1 MSANGK
7 KKTALVLS
15 GGGARGAYEAGVWQ
29 ALTELGIEIDII
41 TGTSVG
47 AINAAM
53 IAQGELELACNLWK
67 EMETHMVFDVPE
79 GSQPFDYAREIVFN
93 HGAGTSGLKELMEKY
108 IDEEKVRNHLSAA
121 KDVDGITDVALGGLF
136 TGNMLGFPPCT
147 AEAAMTILKY
157 YGVEIA
163 GKKAVVIGRS
173 LVVGK
178 PVAMMLMAENATVT
192 VCHSRTPKEDLQ
204 AACLDADIIICAT
217 GKINTLT
224 ADCVNG
230 KQVVIDVGINFDEDG
245 KMCGDDDFE
254 AVKNNVKAITPVPGG
269 VGGVTTALLMHHT
282 VAAAEAA
289 SNAL

>member
-1 MSANGK
+1 MELLKGK
-7 KKTALVLS
+7 PVADKINEQTVAMAEKLLS
-15 GGGARGAYEAGVWQ
+15 QNIVPTLAILRVGNNPSDVAYEESAVKK
-29 ALTELGIEIDII
+29 AKTLGIH
-41 TGTSVG
+41 V
-47 AINAAM
+47 
-53 IAQGELELACNLWK
+53 
-67 EMETHMVFDVPE
+67 
-79 GSQPFDYAREIVFN
+79 
-93 HGAGTSGLKELMEKY
+93 EKY
-108 IDEEKVRNHLSAA
+108 IMDIKADESDVLDVLKIINDDENIHGVLMFRPLPKGIDEEKVRNHLSAA

-157 YGVEIA
+157 YGIELA

-178 PVAMMLMAENATVT
+178 PVAMMLMTQNATVT
-192 VCHSRTPKEDLQ
+192 VCHSRTLKEDLKSV
-204 AACLDADIIICAT
+204 CIDADIIICAT
-217 GKINTLT
+217 GKMNTLT
-224 ADCVNG
+224 EDCVNG

-245 KMCGDDDFE
+245 KMCGDADFE
-254 AVKNNVKAITPVPGG
+254 AVKNNVKAITPVPCG

>member
-1 MSANGK
+1 MELLKGK
-7 KKTALVLS
+7 PVADKINEQTVAMAEKLLS
-15 GGGARGAYEAGVWQ
+15 QNIVPTLAILRVGNNPSDVAYEESAVKK
-29 ALTELGIEIDII
+29 AKTLGIH
-41 TGTSVG
+41 V
-47 AINAAM
+47 
-53 IAQGELELACNLWK
+53 
-67 EMETHMVFDVPE
+67 
-79 GSQPFDYAREIVFN
+79 
-93 HGAGTSGLKELMEKY
+93 EKY
-108 IDEEKVRNHLSAA
+108 IMDIKADESDVLDVLKIINDDENIHGVLMFRPLPKGIDEEKVRNHLSVA
-121 KDVDGITDVALGGLF
+121 KDVDGITDAALGGLF

-157 YGVEIA
+157 YGIELA

-178 PVAMMLMAENATVT
+178 PVAMMLMTQNATVT
-192 VCHSRTPKEDLQ
+192 VCHSRTPKEDLKS
-204 AACLDADIIICAT
+204 ACIDADIIICAT

-245 KMCGDDDFE
+245 KMCGDADFE

-282 VAAAEAA
+282 VAAAAA
-289 SNAL
+289 KAAV